1 MQQNPNTKIVGNF
14 YSVNRPS
21 IICQNDAE
29 KMSEKMQKKENSFC
43 SENEKAPSSIDILT

>member
-29 KMSEKMQKKENSFC
+29 KMSEKNAKKGKQF
-43 SENEKAPSSIDILT
+43 LQ